1 MCVYFKGNEV
11 DFLLLTKYA
20 TNISWCLAKFTK
32 ACLCCSSLDCVQRHL
47 WYLLKY
53 FNESDTHEWCWND
66 SLGNWS
72 LLSNYRTRTVWI
84 KILPG
89 SAMLSS
95 QCVSN
100 LTWKNYFWWEQ
111 HFSLDAWPFL
121 PTSDTVASKCMDYI
135 GDFILQTEAG
145 QDIFNRII
153 PYLKKNCCI
162 WIRVFWESVKTAT
175 FSKGRCWKKT
185 LFYIFHE
192 FFRIT

>member
-1 MCVYFKGNEV
+1 M
-11 DFLLLTKYA
+11 
-20 TNISWCLAKFTK
+20 
-32 ACLCCSSLDCVQRHL
+32 
-47 WYLLKY
+47 
-53 FNESDTHEWCWND
+53 
-66 SLGNWS
+66 
-72 LLSNYRTRTVWI
+72 

-153 PYLKKNCCI
+153 SYLKKT
-162 WIRVFWESVKTAT
+162 VAFESGCSGKVLKLQHSQKAGAEI
-175 FSKGRCWKKT
+175 KC
-185 LFYIFHE
+185 
-192 FFRIT
+192 FFIYFINSLELHNALIVL